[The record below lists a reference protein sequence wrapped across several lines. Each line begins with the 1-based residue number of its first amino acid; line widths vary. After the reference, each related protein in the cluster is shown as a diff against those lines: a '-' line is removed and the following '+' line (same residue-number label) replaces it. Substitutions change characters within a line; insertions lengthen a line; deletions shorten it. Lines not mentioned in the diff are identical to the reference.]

1 MVIKEKGIKFPSE
14 DRHKIVIRTVEEV
27 KIKGKRFLARVDT
40 GATKSSICESIAEN
54 LKLGPPIRDV
64 QIRNVHGI
72 SKRKIIKI
80 KVSIAGKQM
89 NSLFNVTKRQQMK
102 YPILIGRNILKR
114 GFLIEC

>member
-1 MVIKEKGIKFPSE
+1 MVMKKKEKNISPK
-14 DRHKIVIRTVEEV
+14 DMHKIVIKTVEEV
-27 KIKGKRFLARVDT
+27 KIKGKRFLARIDT

-64 QIRNVHGI
+64 KIRNVHGI
-72 SKRKIIKI
+72 SNRKIIKI
-80 KVSIAGKQM
+80 KVSIAGRQM